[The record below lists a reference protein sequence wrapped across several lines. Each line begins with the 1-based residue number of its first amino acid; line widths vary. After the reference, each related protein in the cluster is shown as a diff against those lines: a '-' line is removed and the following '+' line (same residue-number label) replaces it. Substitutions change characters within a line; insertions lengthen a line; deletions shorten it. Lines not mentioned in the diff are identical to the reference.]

1 MAGRWRPEPRS
12 LRRRSPPHSR
22 IFRTIPG
29 FCTFGPESDWPEAT
43 PRARSETSARP
54 RHWLLLLANVGF
66 MAYSEGYRGF
76 QLGYSPRLARRVAHI
91 RQAGSTLDCV
101 LAPIYAM
108 GFYSAP
114 LPRLLIT
121 YLVTLGI
128 IVLILLFHQISQPW
142 RGILDAGV
150 VIGLIWGLIA
160 TWFQI
165 AAPMPAKTQ
174 TTEEFP

>member
-1 MAGRWRPEPRS
+1 MLWAIARLSWIAAEGLTSS
-12 LRRRSPPHSR
+12 L
-22 IFRTIPG
+22 
-29 FCTFGPESDWPEAT
+29 DWW
-43 PRARSETSARP
+43 
-54 RHWLLLLANVGF
+54 HWLLLFANVGF

-91 RQAGSTLDCV
+91 RQAGSTLDCL

-128 IVLILLFHQISQPW
+128 IVLVFLFHQISQPW

-150 VIGLIWGLIA
+150 VIGLIWGLVA
-160 TWFQI
+160 TWLHI
-165 AAPMPAKTQ
+165 AAHMPAKTQ